1 MSYSW
6 TVRGYWTKC
15 WGYGRGVA
23 LGLPSFFSS
32 FFFLL
37 SMHKVIMMDSHLRWE
52 KTCWTGSSSVKLPNV
67 TSILE
72 LISNGLNSCSTCD
85 KHFISPININ
95 TLSSKQV
102 TKIDNLITDKKQD
115 SHKQLQ
121 RNVKELQGENC
132 LSHLWYEK
140 VEPVFFLLTGEDE
153 HSSIP
158 TAVPSGCVLCL
169 CQAKRTGVS
178 QYCMDSRVHCSEK

>member
-1 MSYSW
+1 M
-6 TVRGYWTKC
+6 
-15 WGYGRGVA
+15 
-23 LGLPSFFSS
+23 LGIWEGGGFEFTLFFFS

-52 KTCWTGSSSVKLPNV
+52 KTCWTGSSSAELPNV

-72 LISNGLNSCSTCD
+72 LISNGLNSCTTCD
-85 KHFISPININ
+85 KHLISPININ

-121 RNVKELQGENC
+121 RNVKELQRENC

-140 VEPVFFLLTGEDE
+140 VKPFFFSSSQVKMNTLAFQQQFHLGVFYAYVKLKEQECRNIVWIAECIAQRNKSKIDNY
-153 HSSIP
+153 IP
-158 TAVPSGCVLCL
+158 IF
-169 CQAKRTGVS
+169 
-178 QYCMDSRVHCSEK
+178 

>member
-1 MSYSW
+1 MLGIW
-6 TVRGYWTKC
+6 E
-15 WGYGRGVA
+15 GVA

-52 KTCWTGSSSVKLPNV
+52 KTCWTGSSSAELPNV

-72 LISNGLNSCSTCD
+72 LISNGLHSCTACD
-85 KHFISPININ
+85 KHLISPININ

-121 RNVKELQGENC
+121 RNVKELQGKLRITSLVWKGKAFFFFSSQVKMNT
-132 LSHLWYEK
+132 LAFQQQFHLG
-140 VEPVFFLLTGEDE
+140 VFYAYVKLKEQECRNIVWIAECIAQRNKSKIDNY
-153 HSSIP
+153 IP
-158 TAVPSGCVLCL
+158 IF
-169 CQAKRTGVS
+169 
-178 QYCMDSRVHCSEK
+178 

>member
-1 MSYSW
+1 MGGGWLWVYP
-6 TVRGYWTKC
+6 
-15 WGYGRGVA
+15 
-23 LGLPSFFSS
+23 LFFLL
-32 FFFLL
+32 FFLL

-52 KTCWTGSSSVKLPNV
+52 KTCWTGSSSAELPNV

-72 LISNGLNSCSTCD
+72 LISNGLHSCTTCD

-121 RNVKELQGENC
+121 RNVKELQRENC

-140 VEPVFFLLTGEDE
+140 VKPFFFFLLTGEDE

>member
-1 MSYSW
+1 M
-6 TVRGYWTKC
+6 
-15 WGYGRGVA
+15 
-23 LGLPSFFSS
+23 LGIWEGGGFEFTLFFFS

-52 KTCWTGSSSVKLPNV
+52 KTCWTGSSSAELPNV

-72 LISNGLNSCSTCD
+72 LISNGLHSCTTCD
-85 KHFISPININ
+85 KHLISPININ